1 MSPTRQKRGPENIPV
16 KTAFPVSFA
25 AMSAAGYAST
35 PNPATVKNQRK
46 ISLDLN

>member
-1 MSPTRQKRGPENIPV
+1 MSPTRQKRGLENIPV

-46 ISLDLN
+46 NSLDLN